1 MGDDDRL
8 RDLRFFTGVL
18 GIHKKVA
25 WLSRQAMS
33 EQRIVD
39 VANVSMAY
47 RRTRHRVSSLKQTAI
62 DTINRRMAYEQFFAL
77 RDVSLTINRGET
89 VAVIGRNGAGKST
102 LLKVVARVLPPTS
115 GRVIV
120 RGDVAPMIELG
131 AGFNPE
137 LTGAENI
144 MLYGTLLGRTPK
156 QMQNRIEAIADW
168 AGLSEHMDIPIR
180 AYSSGMTARL
190 AFATATDTTPDLLLI
205 DEILSVGDEDFRD
218 KSKARTIEMMNSGCA
233 VLLVTHDLAAVTS
246 MSSRAMYL
254 ENGTPK
260 STGTPE
266 DVVASY
272 LDDVHH

>member
-1 MGDDDRL
+1 MGNDDRHL
-8 RDLRFFTGVL
+8 DLRFCGWVL

-25 WLSRQAMS
+25 WLSEQAMS
-33 EQRIVD
+33 DQKIVD
-39 VANVSMAY
+39 VTNVSMSY

-62 DTINRRMAYEQFFAL
+62 DTINRRLSYEQFFAL
-77 RDVSLTINRGET
+77 RDLSLEINRGET

-144 MLYGTLLGRTPK
+144 MLYGTLLGRTRK

-246 MSSRAMYL
+246 MSSRAIYL
-254 ENGTPK
+254 ENGSSK
-260 STGTPE
+260 STGKPE

-272 LDDVHH
+272 LEDVHH

>member
-1 MGDDDRL
+1 MGDDGRL